1 MKTKL
6 LLDTNIILDKSIDF
20 SLFSTNKYEI
30 FITDKILSELDRF
43 KESNNQ
49 EIKFLSDLFFK
60 LLSNNYFKKTK
71 KEVISTDIIYSTL
84 LDFKSLIPIE
94 FFLIDRTDYKSINNE
109 FSILEIAKDYNL
121 TLITNDSVLRIKAL
135 MANIEN
141 KSMNDFLTEQI

>member
-84 LDFKSLIPIE
+84 LDFKSLSPIE

-141 KSMNDFLTEQI
+141 KSMNDFLKEQI